1 MGCGPE
7 VNVQSSILPLTDIVT
22 GTQNTSRFKYVYFI
36 VQLKVHFI
44 CMQFLLNTGQWKLL
58 PRKYIF
64 RAHRQP
70 SNFDHLAML
79 HTVTIVPLSH
89 IEALVFWSIIVW
101 LIHRPIGV
109 DNSLPRVWTEV
120 SSVLPAMCYCPSQYL
135 SAIPNQTWI
144 AQRQFISAWISLFS
158 SALSI
163 STKRAGYISI
173 GS

>member
-1 MGCGPE
+1 MGCRPE
-7 VNVQSSILPLTDIVT
+7 VNGQSSILPLTDIVT

-44 CMQFLLNTGQWKLL
+44 CMRFLLNTGQWKLL

-89 IEALVFWSIIVW
+89 IEAVCFGSIIVW

-109 DNSLPRVWTEV
+109 DNSLPRVWTEL
-120 SSVLPAMCYCPSQYL
+120 SSGLPNTCQRSPTRHGLHNDNSSQLEYHCFPLHCRSQPSVPGTYL
-135 SAIPNQTWI
+135 
-144 AQRQFISAWISLFS
+144 
-158 SALSI
+158 
-163 STKRAGYISI
+163 
-173 GS
+173 